1 MNQKEYA
8 GQFANAVY
16 GLSKLFDFDLTRD
29 EKFDILIMIEKVQDI
44 YARLE
49 RERKSEFE
57 SIL

>member
-8 GQFANAVY
+8 GQFANAVCV
-16 GLSKLFDFDLTRD
+16 LANLTDFDLTTD
-29 EKFDILIMIEKVQDI
+29 EKFDILSMIEKVQDI